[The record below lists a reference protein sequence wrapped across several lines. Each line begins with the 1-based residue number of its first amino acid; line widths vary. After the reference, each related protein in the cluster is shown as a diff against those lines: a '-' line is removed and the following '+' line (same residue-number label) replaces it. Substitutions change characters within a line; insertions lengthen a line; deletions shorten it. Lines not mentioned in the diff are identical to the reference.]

1 MSDKQPTSR
10 TGENVRFVG
19 AFVITFV
26 LSGIAVMDQLRSG
39 QVDDVIVGALVLI
52 FLSWLGENIVDLV
65 MTVFGRR

>member
-1 MSDKQPTSR
+1 
-10 TGENVRFVG
+10 
-19 AFVITFV
+19 
-26 LSGIAVMDQLRSG
+26 MDQLRSG